1 MGSMSEKIPENVLLG
16 QNLNRIRAE
25 HGYTQEGLAKISGVT
40 KNFISDI
47 ERGNRGAGRVTMR
60 KLCDALMVDEV
71 TLRFGKQGA
80 SIDRRR
86 DNNQILRMLVTEL
99 LPVPETDRLA
109 WVLRIRRWKDA
120 HKS

>member
-1 MGSMSEKIPENVLLG
+1 MGNMSENIPENVLLG
-16 QNLNRIRAE
+16 ENLKRLRE
-25 HGYTQEGLAKISGVT
+25 DQCYTQEGLAKISGTT

-47 ERGNRGAGRVTMR
+47 ERGNRGAGRITMR

-71 TLRFGKQGA
+71 TLRFGKQGS

-109 WVLRIRRWKDA
+109 WVLRIRRWKES
-120 HKS
+120 HK